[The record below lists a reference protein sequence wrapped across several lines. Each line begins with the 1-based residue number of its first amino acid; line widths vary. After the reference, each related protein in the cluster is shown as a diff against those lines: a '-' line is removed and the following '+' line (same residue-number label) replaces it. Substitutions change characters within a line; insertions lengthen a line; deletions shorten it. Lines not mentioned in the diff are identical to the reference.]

1 MLDESLSTLDDVQP
15 ACEAPHVSPVTT
27 AEGDRGPKP
36 MDGITVEQPELDDLL
51 VDASMLDSPDMT

>member
-1 MLDESLSTLDDVQP
+1 MYS
-15 ACEAPHVSPVTT
+15 PHVRHLTSLLSPQQR
-27 AEGDRGPKP
+27 GDRGPKP